1 MQLSQK
7 TPITTLTNVSG
18 EILAQIC
25 SYLDDWTCQGKNE
38 SVHGRPSHYALALT
52 CRALSTLIRPL
63 MYSKMSFDCS
73 HKSGLDSLKLL
84 SQELSDSP
92 NMINLIN
99 SVRLWCILPG
109 SQANARLSR
118 FLDVLAGSESLN
130 RFELT
135 GWPQDLVHC
144 SVIPLVCS
152 GGFRRL
158 RNLSIL
164 ADRHSGS
171 TSVGAA
177 APLFTMPMLKRLELS
192 HNLLGHGTGA
202 GYDGNGYIGP
212 GRPRCNLR
220 QTVKSYEKTQPQGF
234 QGPLEEFWMPIDT
247 RLILKGLESLLVRAP
262 RLKSLRTTLDPDYV
276 CLDPANIGLCLQR
289 YVPNLIHLELNL
301 MWSSSYSHSGTSINL
316 AGFKDLWEVHLNM
329 RILYGGEP
337 HDMAGCRSFRGISKL
352 LPGSIRRLSITF
364 EGATCMSY
372 SDEDDVAANSQQ
384 NSMELLWGPL
394 VGSEDRLRMNLPWLI
409 EIADEKATH
418 FPNLAHLRIT
428 EVEERDDVSRV
439 FRDLASAYP
448 ASFHCFDMKVE
459 MMVFSC
465 IGEVDEDGE

>member
-177 APLFTMPMLKRLELS
+177 APLFNHANVEETRTQSQPFRSWNWSWLRWEWIHWARSPPLQLA
-192 HNLLGHGTGA
+192 T
-202 GYDGNGYIGP
+202 DGKI
-212 GRPRCNLR
+212 
-220 QTVKSYEKTQPQGF
+220 
-234 QGPLEEFWMPIDT
+234 
-247 RLILKGLESLLVRAP
+247 
-262 RLKSLRTTLDPDYV
+262 
-276 CLDPANIGLCLQR
+276 
-289 YVPNLIHLELNL
+289 
-301 MWSSSYSHSGTSINL
+301 
-316 AGFKDLWEVHLNM
+316 
-329 RILYGGEP
+329 
-337 HDMAGCRSFRGISKL
+337 
-352 LPGSIRRLSITF
+352 IREDSTARLS
-364 EGATCMSY
+364 
-372 SDEDDVAANSQQ
+372 
-384 NSMELLWGPL
+384 GP
-394 VGSEDRLRMNLPWLI
+394 S
-409 EIADEKATH
+409 
-418 FPNLAHLRIT
+418 
-428 EVEERDDVSRV
+428 
-439 FRDLASAYP
+439 
-448 ASFHCFDMKVE
+448 
-459 MMVFSC
+459 
-465 IGEVDEDGE
+465 